1 MTNISNKGFW
11 LWGAFSK
18 KETENLKYANRILN
32 SILIGPSFHP
42 HLTLYGPIKSLDN
55 VDKKNIEK
63 ICSEIKKFELKIK
76 NLEIGT
82 NKYQSIY
89 LVPEYGNKLLDLRA
103 NLIKKIKPIT
113 KQSEYI
119 PHISLYYGDKTY
131 TEKKKA
137 LLETNLTLK
146 KITFKSV
153 CYVYVDE
160 EKDLWE
166 IIESFDLS

>member
-1 MTNISNKGFW
+1 MSNKGFW
-11 LWGAFSK
+11 LWGVFSK

-55 VDKKNIEK
+55 FDKKNLEK

-119 PHISLYYGDKTY
+119 PHISLYYGDKTD

-137 LLETNLTLK
+137 LLETNLTIK